1 MEAAAA
7 AGGHALLLSAVGC
20 LYVAWRHPVLDYAK
34 EFTVNVPMMGAQPVH
49 LNATRTLFVK
59 YDEAEPVVP
68 GLWDKHSYVAASM
81 VVLFG
86 VALPLVK
93 VLLTLRTDAKSAG
106 WARLLARWTLVD
118 ALAEA
123 LVVGLLLA
131 ADVTAELRVGFVAF
145 LAYVVLSHL
154 ALALLRAPEAP
165 APPQRS
171 APPALVCAL
180 ALGFVVLLG
189 IGIQQTA
196 LRLWMEDSSLLAQL
210 EEKIK
215 ANPASKMLGMLGQTV
230 EGLAKD
236 LAKQIPPV
244 RGEVSLA
251 SALSLLHGG
260 GLTTRAGGVA
270 VLVLSLVLPVLDVAM
285 SLMAVAADRLP
296 LLGAPPLQSLRP
308 LVHDLASLDVLVVG
322 VCICC
327 AVTENVQNLSAA
339 PAPGLAMLG
348 GAAVCQVAL
357 HHVTQAL
364 PLAKA
369 KEGKDLV

>member
-59 YDEAEPVVP
+59 YEDAEPVVP
-68 GLWDKHSYVAASM
+68 SLVEKHSYVAASM

-86 VALPLVK
+86 AVLPVLK

-145 LAYVVLSHL
+145 LGYVVLSHA
-154 ALALLRAPEAP
+154 ALALLRAPDAP
-165 APPQRS
+165 QAQRS
-171 APPALVCAL
+171 APRALVFGL
-180 ALGFVVLLG
+180 AFAFFVLFWLGVRQ
-189 IGIQQTA
+189 IA
-196 LRLWMEDSSLLAQL
+196 LRLWMTDSSLLSQL
-210 EEKIK
+210 EERIN

-244 RGEVSLA
+244 RGEVSLV
-251 SALSLLHGG
+251 SALSLLARGDATSRVG
-260 GLTTRAGGVA
+260 SAAL
-270 VLVLSLVLPVLDVAM
+270 LVLTLVLPVLDVAL
-285 SLMAVAADRLP
+285 SLVAVTAERLP
-296 LLGAPPLQSLRP
+296 QMGTAPLRALRP
-308 LVHDLASLDVLVVG
+308 LVHELASLDVLVVG

-348 GAAVCQVAL
+348 AAAVCQVAL

-364 PLAKA
+364 PLAKG